1 MKRLLAYLF
10 IVLGLGLTF
19 NVNAHA
25 YVIEVCNF
33 GAGNYLVK
41 KHSSSNSYSKESVFK
56 YANSKNLNCET
67 HFRNDDKDLYKA
79 INKELKK
86 TKYKLKWAG
95 DLKNISRQ
103 FTHTI
108 FDQKYKKIAKKFNYT
123 LGKHLPKMQTT
134 KKQTQIA
141 KVEPSQTQKVAK
153 EISNIDN
160 FICLFKGY
168 FQKKTAYYLRHRI
181 SIKSHQKCISRGD
194 LYVSIFEKNDKKTYD
209 KLISFMKRDSQNDIP
224 IDGWIS
230 KKLYESF
237 LPNEETQ
244 IAKAEPSQTQKV
256 AKENLNE
263 IMSIAKKTSR
273 WSYDSAEA
281 ELRSYKYHCITKDFK
296 KVRRISGCGFDI
308 DARTFLDI
316 KMVSEVIYDKYGKD
330 PKFFFKKLLPLRE
343 EITQNYLNKTQT
355 QIAKAEPSQTQKVAK
370 ENKSLVNLAFCHEEF
385 KENFGT
391 TYRRYSNVRL
401 DNCEKNEIQ
410 MNWVDF
416 NRNWKIICYNK
427 SDDAVQKFFQP
438 QAADNCNQFNKNIVT
453 IKYDGKSF
461 YYGKGKTLNY
471 VSNPNIV
478 KPRKNLIF
486 KTEPTIIPKKKV
498 KVAKKEPKQEEFKPK
513 KTNQDNEAPVI
524 DIAEAITVDSQAYT
538 LKGKVKDKSQIYL
551 TINGRQVDVK
561 KGKFELDRFSID
573 PDVAEELKIVAI
585 DQWNNKSEKIVKVT
599 IDLQS
604 TDIAK
609 VYEELKPNN
618 IKVKTDQNKIAII
631 IGIEKYENLTN
642 LDAKY
647 ANRDAKAFRAYA
659 TRALGIK
666 PSNIKVLI
674 DDKANRGN
682 TLEAFKIWLPK
693 IAGKGGKDILIFFA
707 GHGLASENGKD
718 LYILPQ
724 DGNAKLLDDT
734 AITRLELIT
743 LIQKVNPKSV
753 TMFFDTCYSGQTRDE
768 RMLVASL
775 LRPIQIISEEQD
787 TPDNFTIF
795 SASNYDQVSG
805 GIEEAQ
811 HGMFSYY
818 LMKGLEGNA
827 DENKDKKI
835 TNGELITYLKD
846 NVSEEAFTQNRE
858 QDPMLAGD
866 PDKVLMSYR

>member
-10 IVLGLGLTF
+10 LVLGLGLLGIDSTPS
-19 NVNAHA
+19 
-25 YVIEVCNF
+25 YSWSGVIEVCKGF
-33 GAGNYLVK
+33 GGGYHWVK
-41 KHSSSNSYSKESVFK
+41 KHNTHGKYNEKKIGSKSCTPHFRSNGKEFYHALLNRLKATNNRLYTHVINKNSYDSVLAQFK
-56 YANSKNLNCET
+56 TNTIIKIVT
-67 HFRNDDKDLYKA
+67 QNDA
-79 INKELKK
+79 ELDEEKK
-86 TKYKLKWAG
+86 KIAEEKKKIAEE
-95 DLKNISRQ
+95 K
-103 FTHTI
+103 
-108 FDQKYKKIAKKFNYT
+108 KKIAKE
-123 LGKHLPKMQTT
+123 
-134 KKQTQIA
+134 KKKADKKKAEEKKIADAA
-141 KVEPSQTQKVAK
+141 KVLEQETIVNL
-153 EISNIDN
+153 IL
-160 FICLFKGY
+160 CLNPNRTNGVIY
-168 FQKKTAYYLRHRI
+168 FAWENSELATLKSWQKKCHNASWPY
-181 SIKSHQKCISRGD
+181 Q
-194 LYVSIFEKNDKKTYD
+194 VSWKNFPKNNKVICYD
-209 KLISFMKRDSQNDIP
+209 KNRSF
-224 IDGWIS
+224 
-230 KKLYESF
+230 
-237 LPNEETQ
+237 
-244 IAKAEPSQTQKV
+244 
-256 AKENLNE
+256 
-263 IMSIAKKTSR
+263 
-273 WSYDSAEA
+273 
-281 ELRSYKYHCITKDFK
+281 
-296 KVRRISGCGFDI
+296 
-308 DARTFLDI
+308 ARTFQP
-316 KMVSEVIYDKYGKD
+316 S
-330 PKFFFKKLLPLRE
+330 FKKNCEGFGDYNVKL
-343 EITQNYLNKTQT
+343 NYDGNNFYYGGETGIDNTQT
-355 QIAKAEPSQTQKVAK
+355 QIAKAEPSQTQPVK
-370 ENKSLVNLAFCHEEF
+370 EFTKIVGEGIGSDYINTYELTSGGKPTKKTKWSLKFAEERACLEAQKNTYKNAFTKSGVPTNNNINRFLIAAIVNETVLR
-385 KENFGT
+385 KDIDIDIN
-391 TYRRYSNVRL
+391 
-401 DNCEKNEIQ
+401 D
-410 MNWVDF
+410 
-416 NRNWKIICYNK
+416 
-427 SDDAVQKFFQP
+427 
-438 QAADNCNQFNKNIVT
+438 
-453 IKYDGKSF
+453 
-461 YYGKGKTLNY
+461 
-471 VSNPNIV
+471 
-478 KPRKNLIF
+478 KNLKCDYSAELLV
-486 KTEPTIIPKKKV
+486 KTSELNKFATKFKKKV
-498 KVAKKEPKQEEFKPK
+498 KVAKVAEPKQEEFKPK

-524 DIAEAITVDSQAYT
+524 EIAEAITVDSQAYT
-538 LKGKVKDKSQIYL
+538 LKGKVKDKSQVYL
-551 TINGRQVDVK
+551 TIDGRQVDVK
-561 KGKFELDRFSID
+561 KGKFKLDRFNID
-573 PDVAEELKIVAI
+573 PDVAENIKIVAI
-585 DQWNNKSEKIVKVT
+585 DKWNNRTEKTIKVT

-618 IKVKTDQNKIAII
+618 VKVKTDKNKIAII

-647 ANRDAKAFRAYA
+647 ANRDAKAFRTYA

-666 PSNIKVLI
+666 PSIIKVLI

-693 IAGKGGKDILIFFA
+693 IAGKGGKDIHIFFA

-827 DENKDKKI
+827 DDNKDKKI